1 MNHNIKENRNA
12 TNDDLE
18 QRTSKQGGEAQDSN
32 DNGVQSTS
40 VEAAK
45 SDSSN
50 NEVENE
56 ADQELELIDSLDADG
71 CLQVTEQFQALRID
85 KVLGELSPGVSRNV
99 IQQWIKNG
107 HVLVNEKK
115 VKQTYKL
122 VVGDFIQVD
131 AQEIVTSSDEV
142 SLPEDLPIDVVFED
156 DDIIVINK
164 PAGWVVHPGAGNE
177 TGTLM
182 NAVLF
187 HWPASKA
194 LPRAGI
200 VHRLDK
206 DTSGLM
212 VLAKNENARLNLVEQ
227 LSERSLR
234 REYLAVCLG
243 MIISGS
249 TIVKRM
255 RRDHHDRRKMTVCKS
270 HEGGG
275 KEAITHYRIEERFRK
290 HTLVRVKLETG
301 RTHQIRVHMTAVG
314 YPLVGDPVYGKRLV
328 IPKNCAPSL
337 AELLRN
343 FKRQSLHA
351 TRLALVHPVSNELL
365 SWETPVPDDM
375 RALINA
381 LRLDHE
387 TNQ

>member
-1 MNHNIKENRNA
+1 
-12 TNDDLE
+12 
-18 QRTSKQGGEAQDSN
+18 
-32 DNGVQSTS
+32 
-40 VEAAK
+40 
-45 SDSSN
+45 
-50 NEVENE
+50 
-56 ADQELELIDSLDADG
+56 
-71 CLQVTEQFQALRID
+71 
-85 KVLGELSPGVSRNV
+85 
-99 IQQWIKNG
+99 
-107 HVLVNEKK
+107 
-115 VKQTYKL
+115 
-122 VVGDFIQVD
+122 
-131 AQEIVTSSDEV
+131 
-142 SLPEDLPIDVVFED
+142 
-156 DDIIVINK
+156 
-164 PAGWVVHPGAGNE
+164 
-177 TGTLM
+177 M
-182 NAVLF
+182 NAILF
-187 HWPASKA
+187 HWPESKA

-212 VLAKNENARLNLVEQ
+212 VLAKNENARLHLVEQ
-227 LSERSLR
+227 LSERSLS

-301 RTHQIRVHMTAVG
+301 RTHQIRVHMTSVG

-328 IPKNCAPSL
+328 IPKNCEPSL
-337 AELLRN
+337 ADLLRN

-365 SWETPVPDDM
+365 SWQADVPDDM
-375 RALINA
+375 QALINA
-381 LRLDHE
+381 LRFDHE
-387 TNQ
+387 SNQ